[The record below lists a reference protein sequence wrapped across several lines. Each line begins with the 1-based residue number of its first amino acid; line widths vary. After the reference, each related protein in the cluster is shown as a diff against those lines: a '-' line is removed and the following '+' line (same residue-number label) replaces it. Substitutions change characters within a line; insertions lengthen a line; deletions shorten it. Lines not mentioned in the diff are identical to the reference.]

1 MNSLLN
7 KISNDFLMSMKKK
20 ECVLGAWN
28 FGSATHGLDDE
39 YSDAD
44 LIFLIDGR
52 SFKEIND
59 NLIESVGKICDEI
72 VLCWPEKFNC
82 EAIGNYGFLL
92 EKDGMLLQFDIFL
105 INSYKTD
112 DFMCR
117 IHYTDLKKE
126 NIFFDKAGEVN
137 KLIKK
142 APHGETWKADIKD
155 LHDTYWFHFNMTLK
169 YIKRKDFF
177 LLNNI
182 MRILMDTHVSLLLAG
197 YDCITWGG
205 MPNKLHFIPKQKQL
219 HVVRYGCQEDFQ
231 TNIKNLS
238 QEMKWFD
245 EDYKDV
251 CKRTGIVYDDKISNR
266 IMTHWSDKILVRI

>member
-1 MNSLLN
+1 MIMN
-7 KISNDFLMSMKKK
+7 KK

-44 LIFLIDGR
+44 LIFLIDGK

-59 NLIESVGKICDEI
+59 NLNVFIDKICDEI
-72 VLCWPEKFNC
+72 ILCWQEKFNC

-92 EKDGMLLQFDIFL
+92 KKDGILLQFDIFL
-105 INSYKTD
+105 INSNKTD

-117 IHYTDLKKE
+117 IHYTDLKQE
-126 NIFFDKAGEVN
+126 NIFFDKAGDVKN
-137 KLIKK
+137 LIKT
-142 APHGETWKADIKD
+142 APHGETWKADITN
-155 LHDTYWFHFNMTLK
+155 LHDTYWFHLNMTIK

-177 LLNNI
+177 KLNNI
-182 MRILMDTHVSLLLAG
+182 MRILMDTHVSLLLTG

-205 MPNKLHFIPKQKQL
+205 MENKLHFIPKEKQL
-219 HVVRYGCQEDFQ
+219 HIMRYGCLEDFQ
-231 TNIKNLS
+231 LNIKNLS
-238 QEMKWFD
+238 QEMKWFC

-251 CKRTGIVYDDKISNR
+251 YKQLGIKYDDKISNE
-266 IMTHWSDKILVRI
+266 IVNNWNNEIDIVS